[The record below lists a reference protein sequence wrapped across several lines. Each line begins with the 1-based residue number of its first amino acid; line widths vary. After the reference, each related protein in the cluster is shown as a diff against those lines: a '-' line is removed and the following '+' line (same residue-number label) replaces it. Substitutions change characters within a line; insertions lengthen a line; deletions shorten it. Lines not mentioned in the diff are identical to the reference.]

1 MKTELVDTSQTLKE
15 IKIEI
20 EADVVRGAYDQV
32 IARYSQQAN
41 VPGFRK
47 GHTPKSVIRTRFKNE
62 IKGDVLRD
70 LVPEAVSTAVQ
81 ELGLLVI
88 GEPDIHLDD
97 EAATD
102 KFGDGPLKI
111 HAHVEVIPEIHL
123 NEYKGLD
130 AVRRVRPINDEDV
143 DRLIQGL
150 REQSASL
157 QPIEDRGAETGD
169 TVSVNFEG
177 TFIDE
182 PDAEHIKVDDV
193 EIELGSANVQPEF
206 TENLLGARADDQKTF
221 TVSYPEDFSSKGL
234 AGKKVEYIAQV
245 AAVRRKELPELDDDF
260 ARSLGEEFESV
271 EALRDK
277 VREDLNARVS
287 AEANDVVRKQIIE
300 KLIENH
306 PIEVPKTLVEHQT
319 NQLLQS
325 AVRDLLGRGV
335 DPREHDFDWQKVRD
349 ELGARAEFD
358 VRTSLLLEAVADA
371 ENLEVSD
378 DEIQNEIAALA
389 LESRKSE
396 AEVRA
401 ALTKQGGERSIAD
414 RLRNRKAIE
423 LLVENAHVTDAE
435 WVPAEP
441 VEVTT
446 AKPEEPAPVSAEKEP
461 KSASAE
467 ADNA

>member
-20 EADVVRGAYDQV
+20 EADVVRSAYDQV

-47 GHTPKSVIRTRFKNE
+47 GHTPKSVIKTRFKNE

-70 LVPEAVSTAVQ
+70 LIPEAVSTAIQ

-88 GEPDIHLDD
+88 GEPDIHLED
-97 EAATD
+97 EAAGD
-102 KFGDGPLKI
+102 KLGDQPLNI
-111 HAHVEVIPEIHL
+111 HAHVEVIPEIEL
-123 NEYKGLD
+123 GEYKGLG
-130 AVRRVRPINDEDV
+130 AVRRVRPITDEDV

-157 QPIEDRGAETGD
+157 QPVEDRGAETGD

-177 TFIDE
+177 TFVEE

-206 TENLLGARADDQKTF
+206 TENLMGARADDQKTF
-221 TVSYPEDFSSKGL
+221 TVSYPEDFTSKGL
-234 AGKKVEYIAQV
+234 AGKKVEYVAQV

-260 ARSLGEEFESV
+260 ARSLGEDFESV
-271 EALRDK
+271 EVLKDK

-287 AEANDVVRKQIIE
+287 AEATEDLRRQIIE

-306 PIEVPKTLVEHQT
+306 PFEVPKTLVEHQT

-335 DPREHDFDWQKVRD
+335 DPREHGFDWQKVRE

-358 VRTSLLLEAVADA
+358 VKTSLMLESIADA

-378 DEIQNEIAALA
+378 DEIQAEIQAVALG
-389 LESRKSE
+389 SRKSE

-423 LLVENAHVTDAE
+423 LLVENAHVTDGE
-435 WVPAEP
+435 WVP
-441 VEVTT
+441 
-446 AKPEEPAPVSAEKEP
+446 EEPDVETSAKAEESAPVGTEEEAKTT
-461 KSASAE
+461 SAE
-467 ADNA
+467 AEKA

>member
-102 KFGDGPLKI
+102 KFGDGPLNI

-130 AVRRVRPINDEDV
+130 AVRRVRPITDEDV

-157 QPIEDRGAETGD
+157 QPVEDRGAETGD
-169 TVSVNFEG
+169 TVSVNF
-177 TFIDE
+177 
-182 PDAEHIKVDDV
+182 
-193 EIELGSANVQPEF
+193 
-206 TENLLGARADDQKTF
+206 
-221 TVSYPEDFSSKGL
+221 
-234 AGKKVEYIAQV
+234 
-245 AAVRRKELPELDDDF
+245 
-260 ARSLGEEFESV
+260 
-271 EALRDK
+271 
-277 VREDLNARVS
+277 
-287 AEANDVVRKQIIE
+287 
-300 KLIENH
+300 
-306 PIEVPKTLVEHQT
+306 
-319 NQLLQS
+319 
-325 AVRDLLGRGV
+325 
-335 DPREHDFDWQKVRD
+335 
-349 ELGARAEFD
+349 
-358 VRTSLLLEAVADA
+358 
-371 ENLEVSD
+371 
-378 DEIQNEIAALA
+378 
-389 LESRKSE
+389 
-396 AEVRA
+396 
-401 ALTKQGGERSIAD
+401 
-414 RLRNRKAIE
+414 
-423 LLVENAHVTDAE
+423 
-435 WVPAEP
+435 
-441 VEVTT
+441 
-446 AKPEEPAPVSAEKEP
+446 
-461 KSASAE
+461 
-467 ADNA
+467 